1 MSIKHDSKKLD
12 RTFIQ
17 SLSNLKAKVVV
28 NVRDTFKVK
37 LRLIIHYRLEEKVE
51 FRKKV
56 VWKKSLCPKGIF

>member
-51 FRKKV
+51 LRNKV